1 MNDENDK
8 KEIYETQLKM
18 IDELNQE
25 LDDKQEEIRLLLI
38 KIEELNKE
46 IYDLKDKYG
55 IS

>member
-1 MNDENDK
+1 
-8 KEIYETQLKM
+8 M

-25 LDDKQEEIRLLLI
+25 LDDKKEEIRLLLI
-38 KIEELNKE
+38 KIDELNKE